1 MGFLQPLALVAL
13 PLIALPI
20 LIHLINQH
28 RHRTIPWAA
37 MMFLMSAKRM
47 SKGMARLRHFLILL
61 MRVLAVAALIFVV
74 SRPLSGGWLGSIG
87 MSKPDATLILL
98 DRSAS
103 MEIQE
108 LQTGQSKRSAAL
120 QKLAQ
125 LLEQGDYGTHLV
137 LIDSASGQLQEVDS
151 SKALLGL
158 PTTGSSATS
167 ADIPGMLASALAYLK
182 ANQSGRVDVWI
193 CSDLSENDWAVES
206 GRWQAI
212 REEFSQLEGVH
223 LFLLAYA
230 DLPSS
235 NFSVRV
241 ENVQRWEHGNDAELV
256 LDVIV
261 RSKGSSETTRQGFPI
276 EFEVNN
282 VRSVVEVE
290 LDRQGAS
297 LQGHRIPIDTKLRS
311 GWGSV
316 GLPGDANS
324 LDNRF
329 FFVFSEPTVRRAVIV
344 SDDIKNGEAFR
355 RALTIPTDPRLQHQV
370 EVISA
375 DRVTEI
381 DWESTGLLIW
391 QAALPRGTVADQIA
405 QFVDTGRVVMFFP
418 PSQNAEERLFA
429 SHWMDWQTPGNS
441 ADLPTPTD
449 TKLLKRVGESEQST
463 VSRQQEDPGTSSGN
477 LLTDRRQPTT
487 DSHSFG
493 VSWWRGDTDLL
504 AHVESGD
511 GLPLNE
517 LRTYRYR
524 TFESPGTPLARFDD
538 NAPLLTRVAT
548 DRGAVYFCSTLPTA
562 QFSSLERE
570 GVIFYVILQRALDHG
585 CRALAVASQRDAGL
599 YVLAD
604 RDQWELVA
612 PVDNS
617 DAPLHLSSQRGLHA
631 GVYRNGAYWTAV
643 NRSQIED
650 SATAVAIETVD
661 ALFEGMSYRR
671 IDVDVGDT
679 SALASELW
687 RIFLFAM
694 IVALLVEAVLS
705 LPSRRS
711 SQRSAISSQFPSP
724 TIIPSRQNE

>member
-1 MGFLQPLALVAL
+1 MGFLQPLALIAF

-61 MRVLAVAALIFVV
+61 MRVLAVAALIFVI

-103 MEIQE
+103 MEMQD
-108 LQTGQSKRSAAL
+108 LQAGQPKRSAAL

-151 SKALLGL
+151 PKALLGL
-158 PTTGSSATS
+158 PTTESSATS
-167 ADIPGMLASALAYLK
+167 ADIPGMLESALAYLK
-182 ANQSGRVDVWI
+182 ANKSGRVDVWI
-193 CSDLSENDWAVES
+193 CSDLSENDWDVES
-206 GRWQAI
+206 GRWRAI
-212 REEFSQLEGVH
+212 REEFAQLEGVH
-223 LFLLAYA
+223 HFLLAYA

-235 NFSVRV
+235 NLSVRV
-241 ENVQRWEHGNDAELV
+241 ENVQRWERGNDAELV
-256 LDVIV
+256 LDVVV
-261 RSKGSSETTRQGFPI
+261 RSKGSSDTTRQAFPI

-290 LDRQGAS
+290 IDRQGAS

-316 GLPGDANS
+316 GLPGDTNS

-329 FFVFSEPTVRRAVIV
+329 FFVFSEPPVRRAVVV
-344 SDDIKNGEAFR
+344 SDDVKNGEAFR
-355 RALTIPTDPRLQHQV
+355 RALAIPIDPRLQHRV
-370 EVISA
+370 DVISV
-375 DRVTEI
+375 DRVAEI

-391 QAALPRGTVADQIA
+391 QAALPRGSVAEQIA

-418 PSQNAEERLFA
+418 PSQNADERLFDSRWA
-429 SHWMDWQTPGNS
+429 NWQTPGN
-441 ADLPTPTD
+441 
-449 TKLLKRVGESEQST
+449 
-463 VSRQQEDPGTSSGN
+463 QQV
-477 LLTDRRQPTT
+477 
-487 DSHSFG
+487 FG
-493 VSWWRGDTDLL
+493 ISWWRGDADLL

-511 GLPLNE
+511 ALPLNE

-524 TFESPGTPLARFDD
+524 SFESPGTPLARFDD
-538 NAPLLTRVAT
+538 DAPLLTRVAT

-570 GVIFYVILQRALDHG
+570 GVTFYVILQRALDQG
-585 CRALAVASQRDAGL
+585 CRALAVASQRDAGPD
-599 YVLAD
+599 VLID
-604 RDQWELVA
+604 RNEWELVA
-612 PVDNS
+612 PADDS
-617 DAPLHLSSQRGLHA
+617 PLLSQRGLHA
-631 GVYRNGAYWTAV
+631 GVYRDGAYWMAV

-650 SATAVAIETVD
+650 SAVAAPVEAVD
-661 ALFEGMSYRR
+661 ALFDGMSYRR

-687 RIFLFAM
+687 RIFLIAM

-705 LPSRRS
+705 LPSRRV
-711 SQRSAISSQFPSP
+711 RATPLIDL
-724 TIIPSRQNE
+724 TVAGGRVE

>member
-1 MGFLQPLALVAL
+1 MGFLQPLALFAL

-20 LIHLINQH
+20 LIHLINQY

-103 MEIQE
+103 MEVQD
-108 LQTGQSKRSAAL
+108 LQAGQSKRSAAL
-120 QKLAQ
+120 HKLAE
-125 LLEQGDYGTHLV
+125 LLEQGDYGTQLM
-137 LIDSASGQLQEVDS
+137 LIDSANGQLQEVDS
-151 SKALLGL
+151 PKALLGL
-158 PTTGSSATS
+158 PTTGSTATS
-167 ADIPGMLASALAYLK
+167 ADIPGMLETALAYLK
-182 ANQSGRVDVWI
+182 ANKSGRVDVWI
-193 CSDLSENDWAVES
+193 CSDLSENDWDVES

-212 REEFSQLEGVH
+212 REAFAQLEGVH
-223 LFLLAYA
+223 HFLLAYA

-235 NFSVRV
+235 NLSVRV
-241 ENVQRWEHGNDAELV
+241 ENVHRWERGNDAELV

-261 RSKGSSETTRQGFPI
+261 RSRGDRGEVTSPVHTTRQGFPV

-297 LQGHRIPIDTKLRS
+297 LQGHRIPIDTKVRS

-316 GLPGDANS
+316 GLPGDSNP

-329 FFVFSEPTVRRAVIV
+329 FFVFSEPTVRRAVVV

-355 RALTIPTDPRLQHQV
+355 RALAIPTDPRLQHQV
-370 EVISA
+370 DVISV
-375 DRVTEI
+375 DRVSEI

-391 QAALPRGTVADQIA
+391 QAALPRGTVAEQVA

-418 PSQNAEERLFA
+418 PLTGIEQQHADERLFD
-429 SHWMDWQTPGNS
+429 SSWRDWQTPGNS
-441 ADLPTPTD
+441 RQPSA
-449 TKLLKRVGESEQST
+449 
-463 VSRQQEDPGTSSGN
+463 VSRQQEGIVVDKTSTTATRSIDN
-477 LLTDRRQPTT
+477 QQPTT

-493 VSWWRGDTDLL
+493 ISWWRGDTDLL

-511 GLPLNE
+511 ALPLNE

-524 TFESPGTPLARFDD
+524 SFESPGTPLARFDD
-538 NAPLLTRVAT
+538 DAPLLTRVAT
-548 DRGAVYFCSTLPTA
+548 DRGAIYFCSTLPTA

-570 GVIFYVILQRALDHG
+570 GVTFYVILQRALDQG
-585 CRALAVASQRDAGL
+585 CRALAVASQRDAGPD
-599 YVLAD
+599 VLAD
-604 RDQWELVA
+604 RNAWELVA

-617 DAPLHLSSQRGLHA
+617 HAPLHLSSQRGLHA
-631 GVYRNGAYWTAV
+631 GVYRDGAYWTAV

-650 SATAVAIETVD
+650 SATVVAIETVD
-661 ALFEGMSYRR
+661 ALFDGMSYRR

-705 LPSRRS
+705 LPSRRV
-711 SQRSAISSQFPSP
+711 RSTPLIDFTA
-724 TIIPSRQNE
+724 TGGRME

>member
-1 MGFLQPLALVAL
+1 MGFLQPLALIAF

-61 MRVLAVAALIFVV
+61 MRVLAVAALIFVI

-103 MEIQE
+103 MEMQD
-108 LQTGQSKRSAAL
+108 LQAGQSKRSAAL

-151 SKALLGL
+151 PKALLGL
-158 PTTGSSATS
+158 PTTESSATS
-167 ADIPGMLASALAYLK
+167 ADIPGMLESALAYLK
-182 ANQSGRVDVWI
+182 ANKSGRVDVWI
-193 CSDLSENDWAVES
+193 CSDLSENDWDVES

-212 REEFSQLEGVH
+212 REEFAQLEGVH
-223 LFLLAYA
+223 HFLLAYA

-235 NFSVRV
+235 NLSVRV
-241 ENVQRWEHGNDAELV
+241 ENVQRWERGNNAELV
-256 LDVIV
+256 LDVVV
-261 RSKGSSETTRQGFPI
+261 RSKDSSDTTPKTRI
-276 EFEVNN
+276 AFEVNN
-282 VRSVVEVE
+282 ARSVVEVE

-316 GLPGDANS
+316 GLPGDTNP

-329 FFVFSEPTVRRAVIV
+329 FFVFSEPPVRRAVVV
-344 SDDIKNGEAFR
+344 SDEVKNGEAFR
-355 RALTIPTDPRLQHQV
+355 RALAIPIDPRLQHRV
-370 EVISA
+370 DVISV
-375 DRVTEI
+375 DRVAEI

-391 QAALPRGTVADQIA
+391 QAALPRGSVAEQIA

-418 PSQNAEERLFA
+418 PSQNADERLFDSRWA
-429 SHWMDWQTPGNS
+429 NWQTPGN
-441 ADLPTPTD
+441 
-449 TKLLKRVGESEQST
+449 
-463 VSRQQEDPGTSSGN
+463 QQV
-477 LLTDRRQPTT
+477 
-487 DSHSFG
+487 FG
-493 VSWWRGDTDLL
+493 ISWWRGDADLL

-511 GLPLNE
+511 ALPLNE

-524 TFESPGTPLARFDD
+524 SFESPGTPLARFDD
-538 NAPLLTRVAT
+538 DAPLLTRVAT

-570 GVIFYVILQRALDHG
+570 GVIFYVILQRALDQG
-585 CRALAVASQRDAGL
+585 CRALAVASQRDAGPD
-599 YVLAD
+599 VLID
-604 RDQWELVA
+604 RNEWELVA
-612 PVDNS
+612 PADDS
-617 DAPLHLSSQRGLHA
+617 PLLSQRGLHA
-631 GVYRNGAYWTAV
+631 GVYRDGAYWMAV

-650 SATAVAIETVD
+650 SAVAAPVEAVD
-661 ALFEGMSYRR
+661 ALFDGMSYRR

-687 RIFLFAM
+687 RIFLIAM

-705 LPSRRS
+705 LPSRRVRATPLIDLTVAS
-711 SQRSAISSQFPSP
+711 GRV
-724 TIIPSRQNE
+724 E

>member
-1 MGFLQPLALVAL
+1 MGFLQPLALIAF

-61 MRVLAVAALIFVV
+61 MRVLAVAALIFVI

-103 MEIQE
+103 MEMQD
-108 LQTGQSKRSAAL
+108 LQAGQSKRSAAL

-151 SKALLGL
+151 PKALLGL
-158 PTTGSSATS
+158 PTTESSATS
-167 ADIPGMLASALAYLK
+167 ADIPGMLESALAYLK
-182 ANQSGRVDVWI
+182 ANKSGRVDVWI
-193 CSDLSENDWAVES
+193 CSDLSENDWDVES

-212 REEFSQLEGVH
+212 REEFAQLEGVH
-223 LFLLAYA
+223 HFLLAYA

-235 NFSVRV
+235 NLSVRV
-241 ENVQRWEHGNDAELV
+241 ENVQRWERGNNAELV
-256 LDVIV
+256 LDVVV
-261 RSKGSSETTRQGFPI
+261 RSKDSSDTTPKTRI
-276 EFEVNN
+276 AFEVNN
-282 VRSVVEVE
+282 ARSVVEVE

-316 GLPGDANS
+316 GLPGDTNP

-329 FFVFSEPTVRRAVIV
+329 FFVFSEPPVRRAVVV
-344 SDDIKNGEAFR
+344 SDEVKNGEAFR
-355 RALTIPTDPRLQHQV
+355 RALAIPIDPRLQHRV
-370 EVISA
+370 DVISV
-375 DRVTEI
+375 DRVAEI

-391 QAALPRGTVADQIA
+391 QAALPRGSVAEQIA

-418 PSQNAEERLFA
+418 PSQNADERLFDSRWA
-429 SHWMDWQTPGNS
+429 NWQTPGN
-441 ADLPTPTD
+441 
-449 TKLLKRVGESEQST
+449 
-463 VSRQQEDPGTSSGN
+463 QQV
-477 LLTDRRQPTT
+477 
-487 DSHSFG
+487 FG
-493 VSWWRGDTDLL
+493 ISWWRGDADLL

-511 GLPLNE
+511 ALPLNE

-524 TFESPGTPLARFDD
+524 SFESPGTPLARFDD
-538 NAPLLTRVAT
+538 DAPLLTRVAT

-570 GVIFYVILQRALDHG
+570 GVIFYVILQRALDQG
-585 CRALAVASQRDAGL
+585 CRALAVASQRDAGPD
-599 YVLAD
+599 VLID
-604 RDQWELVA
+604 RNEWELVA
-612 PVDNS
+612 PADDS
-617 DAPLHLSSQRGLHA
+617 PLLSQRGLHA
-631 GVYRNGAYWTAV
+631 GVYRDGAYWTAV

-650 SATAVAIETVD
+650 SAVAAPVEAVD
-661 ALFEGMSYRR
+661 ALFDGMSYRR

-687 RIFLFAM
+687 RIFLIAM

-705 LPSRRS
+705 LPSRRVRATPLIDLTVAS
-711 SQRSAISSQFPSP
+711 GR
-724 TIIPSRQNE
+724 TE

>member
-1 MGFLQPLALVAL
+1 MGFLQPLALIAL
-13 PLIALPI
+13 GKYRIPLITLPI

-61 MRVLAVAALIFVV
+61 MRVLAVAALIFVI

-103 MEIQE
+103 MEMQD
-108 LQTGQSKRSAAL
+108 LQAGQSKRSAAL

-137 LIDSASGQLQEVDS
+137 LIDSASGQLQDVDS
-151 SKALLGL
+151 PKALLGL
-158 PTTGSSATS
+158 PTTESSATS
-167 ADIPGMLASALAYLK
+167 ADIPGMLESALAYLK
-182 ANQSGRVDVWI
+182 ANKSGRVDVWI
-193 CSDLSENDWAVES
+193 CSDLSENDWDVES

-212 REEFSQLEGVH
+212 REEFAQLEGVH
-223 LFLLAYA
+223 HFLLAYA

-235 NFSVRV
+235 NLSVRV
-241 ENVQRWEHGNDAELV
+241 ENVQRWERGNNAELV
-256 LDVIV
+256 LDVVV
-261 RSKGSSETTRQGFPI
+261 RSKDSSDTTPKTRI
-276 EFEVNN
+276 AFEVNN
-282 VRSVVEVE
+282 ARSVVEVE
-290 LDRQGAS
+290 LLTVNSPPIQDSKARVDGQRQGAS

-316 GLPGDANS
+316 GLPGDTNP

-329 FFVFSEPTVRRAVIV
+329 FFVFSEPPVRRAVVV
-344 SDDIKNGEAFR
+344 SDEVKNGEAFR
-355 RALTIPTDPRLQHQV
+355 RALAIPIDPRLQHRV
-370 EVISA
+370 DVISV
-375 DRVTEI
+375 DRVAEI

-391 QAALPRGTVADQIA
+391 QAALPRGSVAEQIA

-418 PSQNAEERLFA
+418 PSQNADERLFDSRWA
-429 SHWMDWQTPGNS
+429 NWQTPGN
-441 ADLPTPTD
+441 
-449 TKLLKRVGESEQST
+449 
-463 VSRQQEDPGTSSGN
+463 QQV
-477 LLTDRRQPTT
+477 
-487 DSHSFG
+487 FG
-493 VSWWRGDTDLL
+493 VSWWRGDADLL
-504 AHVESGD
+504 AHVESGHA
-511 GLPLNE
+511 LPLNE

-524 TFESPGTPLARFDD
+524 SFESLGTPLARFDD
-538 NAPLLTRVAT
+538 DAPLLTRVAT

-570 GVIFYVILQRALDHG
+570 GVIFYVILQRALDQG
-585 CRALAVASQRDAGL
+585 CRALAVASQRDAGPD
-599 YVLAD
+599 VLID
-604 RDQWELVA
+604 RNEWELVA
-612 PVDNS
+612 PADDS
-617 DAPLHLSSQRGLHA
+617 PLLSQRGLHA
-631 GVYRNGAYWTAV
+631 GVYRDGAYWMAV

-650 SATAVAIETVD
+650 SAVAAPVEAVD
-661 ALFEGMSYRR
+661 ALFDGMSYRR

-687 RIFLFAM
+687 RIFLIAM

-705 LPSRRS
+705 LPSRRVRATPLIDLTVAS
-711 SQRSAISSQFPSP
+711 GR
-724 TIIPSRQNE
+724 TE

>member
-1 MGFLQPLALVAL
+1 MGFLQPLALIAL
-13 PLIALPI
+13 PLITLPI

-61 MRVLAVAALIFVV
+61 MRVLAVAALIFVI

-103 MEIQE
+103 MEMQD
-108 LQTGQSKRSAAL
+108 LQAGQSKRSAAL

-151 SKALLGL
+151 PKALLGL
-158 PTTGSSATS
+158 PTTESSATS
-167 ADIPGMLASALAYLK
+167 ADIPGMLESALAYLK
-182 ANQSGRVDVWI
+182 ANKSGRVDVWI
-193 CSDLSENDWAVES
+193 CSDLSENDWDVES

-212 REEFSQLEGVH
+212 REEFAQLEGVH
-223 LFLLAYA
+223 HFLLAYA

-235 NFSVRV
+235 NLSVRV
-241 ENVQRWEHGNDAELV
+241 ENVQRWERGNNAELV
-256 LDVIV
+256 LDVVV
-261 RSKGSSETTRQGFPI
+261 RSKDSSDTTPKTRI
-276 EFEVNN
+276 AFEVNN
-282 VRSVVEVE
+282 ARSVVEVE

-316 GLPGDANS
+316 GLPGDTNP

-329 FFVFSEPTVRRAVIV
+329 FFVFSEPPVRRAVVV
-344 SDDIKNGEAFR
+344 SDEVKNGEAFR
-355 RALTIPTDPRLQHQV
+355 RALAIPIDPRLQHRV
-370 EVISA
+370 DVISV
-375 DRVTEI
+375 DRVAEI

-391 QAALPRGTVADQIA
+391 QAALPRGSVAEQIA

-418 PSQNAEERLFA
+418 PSQNADERLFDSRWA
-429 SHWMDWQTPGNS
+429 NWQTPGN
-441 ADLPTPTD
+441 
-449 TKLLKRVGESEQST
+449 
-463 VSRQQEDPGTSSGN
+463 QQV
-477 LLTDRRQPTT
+477 
-487 DSHSFG
+487 FG
-493 VSWWRGDTDLL
+493 ISWWRGDADLL

-511 GLPLNE
+511 ALPLNE

-524 TFESPGTPLARFDD
+524 SFESPGTPLARFDD
-538 NAPLLTRVAT
+538 DAPLLTRVAT

-570 GVIFYVILQRALDHG
+570 GVIFYVILQRALDQG
-585 CRALAVASQRDAGL
+585 CRALAVASQRDAGPD
-599 YVLAD
+599 VLID
-604 RDQWELVA
+604 RNEWELVA
-612 PVDNS
+612 PADDS
-617 DAPLHLSSQRGLHA
+617 PLLSQRGLHA
-631 GVYRNGAYWTAV
+631 GVYRDGAYWTAV

-650 SATAVAIETVD
+650 SAVAAPVEAVD
-661 ALFEGMSYRR
+661 ALFDGMSYRR

-687 RIFLFAM
+687 RIFLIAM

-705 LPSRRS
+705 LPSRRV
-711 SQRSAISSQFPSP
+711 RSTPLIDLTVASGR
-724 TIIPSRQNE
+724 TE